1 MALGQ
6 EETML
11 CYNDPNSFFDD
22 LAGNTRFMDI
32 QSLFEQGLALFQKG
46 QLDAAKDIFLQLT
59 TAAPQDPDHW
69 HILGIVLYQ
78 QGALDEA
85 QKSIERAIELNP
97 RAHEYYYN
105 LGNVCLDMNRHEQT
119 CEAWQ
124 QAIKLKPDFTQGYQ
138 DLAGLLEQVGK
149 QRDAAHVFYQLGHYF
164 ETIRQPAP
172 AMEAYQQSLNLQP
185 EQPLL
190 LNQMGVLCYQY
201 QDFNYAEIY
210 LNQAIEQ
217 NPDHAE
223 TLVNLGAT
231 LVKQK
236 KIPEALQVLSK
247 AIKLNPAYKPIYFA
261 HAEELLAASYGDIAL
276 PFFEKALEVTLP
288 PERFNVYARLMQ
300 CYQYAGR
307 EKEAEYALE
316 QALRLQPD
324 ASELKIFHGTYLPT
338 IYENRPQMLLWRERF
353 TQKLKALHQA
363 AFENRLTLRPGQF
376 LFLFN
381 SFALTYQGFDDRDL
395 NHQFAEMF
403 YQYAQIAELQKLLK
417 SHPHPLN
424 RAKTRIGIL
433 SCFLWDHSVM
443 NCFRGLILLLAEQ
456 PGFEVVCF
464 YPKQNPRDHVTDL
477 LKSKVFR
484 FIDVDSD
491 FGPKGDPQ
499 VVLDQQLDILI
510 YTDIG
515 LEMYTFMMAS
525 LRLAPIQCVLSGQPT
540 TTGIKNIDYYIST
553 ALMETQNASAYY
565 TEKLICLKDLP
576 SAYPKPALPQTYK
589 TRQELGW
596 DETHVYLCPM
606 SLIKMHPD
614 FDAVVAEILRLDPN
628 GKCCFFRLGDT
639 NLDRLLM
646 ARFQRTIPDVVDR
659 IYFNEW
665 VAKSDFLQ
673 ILYHADVVLDTIH
686 FGGGNTNFLTLAVG
700 SPLITWPNE
709 FLRGRSAYGMYQ
721 LMQLFDCIADKLED
735 YAPLA
740 VKIATNPELR
750 SHIRQQILAKNHV
763 LFDNQS
769 GNEELVGLIKQWS
782 KNGYH

>member
-1 MALGQ
+1 M
-6 EETML
+6 
-11 CYNDPNSFFDD
+11 NS
-22 LAGNTRFMDI
+22 L
-32 QSLFEQGLALFQKG
+32 SPFEYGLQLFQNG
-46 QLDAAKDIFLQLT
+46 QLEAAKQIFLEQTKLK
-59 TAAPQDPDHW
+59 PKDPETW
-69 HILGIVLYQ
+69 HLLGIVLYQ
-78 QGALDEA
+78 LGSLKEA
-85 QKSIERAIELNP
+85 QNAIQQAISLNP
-97 RAHEYYYN
+97 QAHEYYFN
-105 LGNVCLDMNRHEQT
+105 LGNVLLDLGLPQETETHWR
-119 CEAWQ
+119 
-124 QAIKLKPDFTQGYQ
+124 QALALKPDFVDLYSDLSQLLIQLEKPEQAAVVLIQLGRYFESIQQLESALNVYQ
-138 DLAGLLEQVGK
+138 YILQLQPNQPNLLKQMGILYFQLQQYEKAEHYLEQAG
-149 QRDAAHVFYQLGHYF
+149 QL
-164 ETIRQPAP
+164 AP
-172 AMEAYQQSLNLQP
+172 H
-185 EQPLL
+185 
-190 LNQMGVLCYQY
+190 
-201 QDFNYAEIY
+201 DAEI
-210 LNQAIEQ
+210 
-217 NPDHAE
+217 
-223 TLVNLGAT
+223 LVNLSTT
-231 LVKQK
+231 LIRLK
-236 KIPEALQVLSK
+236 KYSPALTTLAEAIS
-247 AIKLNPAYKPIYFA
+247 LNPAYKNLYFA
-261 HAEELLAASYGDIAL
+261 HAEELLATNYGDIAL
-276 PFFEKALEVTLP
+276 LFYEKAREVTP
-288 PERFNVYARLMQ
+288 PSERFNIHARLMQ
-300 CYQYAGR
+300 CYQYTGR
-307 EKEAEYALE
+307 HYDAEEALNEALK
-316 QALRLQPD
+316 LQPD
-324 ASELKIFHGTYLPT
+324 ASELKIFHGTYLPN
-338 IYENRPQMLLWRERF
+338 IYESRAEMLVWREHF
-353 TQKLKALHQA
+353 THKLQELHQA
-363 AFENRLTLRPGQF
+363 AFDGRLKARSGQF
-376 LFLFN
+376 AFLFN
-381 SFALTYQGFDDRDL
+381 TFTLTYQGFDDRDL